1 MVDDMLCDVV
11 FELLFDT
18 CSEIVRGVALGLPLE
33 MPRNMVFRMVGLEM
47 APDWA
52 LEVAFKVALRI
63 VIHMPL
69 DIAPEMARGGR
80 SNEQISKIRRLMKL
94 HTTYTLYTA
103 SNEITQK
110 AQIQPDRTDTANR
123 RHLATNPRISD
134 IRPHI
139 ISRNCHYQAPMRM
152 QCSDAQLSSQ
162 IATQCGMK
170 VDMPDHPQISAACP
184 RAPT

>member
-1 MVDDMLCDVV
+1 
-11 FELLFDT
+11 
-18 CSEIVRGVALGLPLE
+18 

-94 HTTYTLYTA
+94 HTTYTLYTT
-103 SNEITQK
+103 SNEIMQK

-152 QCSDAQLSSQ
+152 QCSDAQISSQ